1 MTKTYVGCFVIV
13 ASLLAWTD
21 AHFAFGAPRFWSAAT
36 GAYGIRALEEDADDA
51 DDSDETRVLDGD
63 FLKTSN
69 HVLGLNNL
77 LKKPHSTMT
86 LA

>member
-1 MTKTYVGCFVIV
+1 MTNTYVGCFAIV

-21 AHFAFGAPRFWSAAT
+21 AHFAFAT
-36 GAYGIRALEEDADDA
+36 GANGIRALEEDADDA